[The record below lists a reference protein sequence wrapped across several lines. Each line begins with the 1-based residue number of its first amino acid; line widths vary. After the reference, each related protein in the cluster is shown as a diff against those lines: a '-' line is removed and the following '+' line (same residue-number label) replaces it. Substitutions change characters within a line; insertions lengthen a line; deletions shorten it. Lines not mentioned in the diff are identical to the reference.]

1 MTTGR
6 KLAIAG
12 LVVASVMGYMAYL
25 GACSSW
31 QYYVT
36 VDECLADAGRAAAG
50 RIRVH
55 GKIAADSLRIAE
67 DRREANFTLEA
78 TAGGLTVTCPGPLPD
93 NLAECMDVVVE
104 GQLDESGILR
114 GEKVLTRCASKYK
127 SQGEASGPP
136 GDPSPEFGGGT

>member
-12 LVVASVMGYMAYL
+12 LFIAGVTGYMAYL
-25 GACSSW
+25 GAAGSW

-36 VDECLADAGRAAAG
+36 VDECLADAGRAAHG

-55 GKIAADSLRIAE
+55 GKIAADSLHIAE
-67 DRREANFTLEA
+67 DRREARFTLEA
-78 TAGGLTVTCPGPLPD
+78 TAGGLAVTCPGPLPD
-93 NLAECMDVVVE
+93 NLTERLDVVVE
-104 GQLDESGILR
+104 GQLDESGVLR

-127 SQGEASGPP
+127 SQCDS
-136 GDPSPEFGGGT
+136 GDPPDDPSSRPGGGT